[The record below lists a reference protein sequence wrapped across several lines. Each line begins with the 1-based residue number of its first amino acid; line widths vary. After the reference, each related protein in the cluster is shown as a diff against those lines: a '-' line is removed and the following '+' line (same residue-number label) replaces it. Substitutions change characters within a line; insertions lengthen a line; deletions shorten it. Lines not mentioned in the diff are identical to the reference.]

1 MNLVHSSSSMKLFFI
16 FTLLISLSNH
26 LKAVNIGV
34 LLDPDS
40 RTGKEV
46 SIAVELAAENYNND
60 VEVFIHFRNLSSNDP
75 LQAPRAAESLIE
87 DAKVEVVIVAT
98 EAWERSILVSSVGT
112 RFQVPIISVSESVN
126 MPPLAS
132 VRWPFLIEI
141 STNGAEQ
148 VQCIAAIVA
157 NYQWRRVSVI
167 YEDAMYGGESGL
179 LELLTEALQG
189 VGSEIEHRL
198 VLPPFGYITNPEDY
212 VQQEMVK
219 LQETQSRAFIV
230 LRLSAPMATHLFK
243 QAKDLG
249 LMWRDSAWVISND
262 LSNSLD
268 SYSSDAIASMEGAVG
283 LKSHYPGKSTSFL
296 EFASK
301 FKRRF
306 RLKYLDEDKAEPGM
320 YALRAYDAVS
330 LVVNSVTQA
339 PVSDHTSKT
348 ILEGVLSANFSG
360 LIGDISFANRGL
372 SSPSVFRIVNLI
384 GKSYKELDYW
394 RPGIGFSEGLDTENI
409 SIPNVISG
417 SVNWPGGLVD
427 RTPKGWS
434 MPTKQKPLQI
444 GVPGRTSFEKF
455 VKVTSQG
462 ESEQKY
468 EGFCVAL
475 FQEVVKIL
483 EQNYSIYYSFTAYNG
498 TYDDLVD
505 HVTNK
510 TFDAIVGDVT
520 ILANRSKYVSFTQ
533 PYAESGLTMI
543 VQVKIEA
550 QTWMFI
556 KPFTGS
562 MWMVTCAILIYTMF
576 IVWFLEHHS
585 NPAFRGPWKNQIG
598 TTTWFTFST
607 LFFAHRERIHS
618 NFTRVV
624 VVIWLFVVLVL
635 TSSYTA
641 NLTSMLTVPR
651 LKPNLSSIETL
662 KLNNLKVGCDGDSF
676 VKKYLVDVLNF
687 KPENIVNIDTQ
698 YEYPAA
704 FKSGKISAAF
714 LELPYEKVFVGKYCK
729 EYTVTAPTYRFGGLG
744 FVFQRGSPIARDV
757 SQAILILSENGK
769 LKQLEDEWFA
779 PTKECSSDSKAQTDS
794 LGLQSFWGLYVISC
808 ATSTLCFIVF
818 LLRLVQDYQ
827 RHDRQEQQGNSTP
840 GNNSV
845 WDKTVKMARYFH
857 KGEIIKMTTP
867 GTNFDPPQD
876 TDDDVWSTSSWIP
889 VVSPN
894 ETPLNIGTPP
904 IADVETPL
912 NHASPPRAVIELQNV

>member
-1 MNLVHSSSSMKLFFI
+1 M
-16 FTLLISLSNH
+16 
-26 LKAVNIGV
+26 GV
-34 LLDPDS
+34 ILGPDS

-46 SIAVELAAENYNND
+46 GIAVELAAENYNND

-98 EAWERSILVSSVGT
+98 EAWERSVLVSSVGT

-132 VRWPFLIEI
+132 VRWPFLIQM
-141 STNGAEQ
+141 STNGTEQ

-198 VLPPFGYITNPEDY
+198 VLPPFNYVTNPEDY

-249 LMWRDSAWVISND
+249 LMWRDSAWVMSND

-296 EFASK
+296 EFVSE

-306 RLKYLDEDKAEPGM
+306 RLKYLDEEKSEPGM

-360 LIGDISFANRGL
+360 LSGDIGFANRGL

-394 RPGIGFSEGLDTENI
+394 RPGIGFSEGLDT
-409 SIPNVISG
+409 SVLNVISG

-427 RTPKGWS
+427 RIPKGWS

-444 GVPGRTSFEKF
+444 GVPGRATFVKF
-455 VKVTSQG
+455 VEVTSQG
-462 ESEQKY
+462 TSKPIY
-468 EGFCVAL
+468 DGFCVAL
-475 FQEVVKIL
+475 FQEVVRIL
-483 EQNYSIYYSFTAYNG
+483 EQNYSINYSFTAYNG
-498 TYDDLVD
+498 TYDDLVH

-520 ILANRSKYVSFTQ
+520 IIANRSKYVSFTQ

-543 VQVKIEA
+543 VPVKMEA
-550 QTWMFI
+550 QAWMFT
-556 KPFTGS
+556 KPFTAS
-562 MWMVTCAILIYTMF
+562 MWMVTCAIFMYTMF
-576 IVWFLEHHS
+576 TVWFLEHHS

-598 TTTWFTFST
+598 TATWFTFST
-607 LFFAHRERIHS
+607 LFFAHS
-618 NFTRVV
+618 
-624 VVIWLFVVLVL
+624 
-635 TSSYTA
+635 
-641 NLTSMLTVPR
+641 
-651 LKPNLSSIETL
+651 KP
-662 KLNNLKVGCDGDSF
+662 K
-676 VKKYLVDVLNF
+676 
-687 KPENIVNIDTQ
+687 
-698 YEYPAA
+698 
-704 FKSGKISAAF
+704 
-714 LELPYEKVFVGKYCK
+714 
-729 EYTVTAPTYRFGGLG
+729 
-744 FVFQRGSPIARDV
+744 
-757 SQAILILSENGK
+757 
-769 LKQLEDEWFA
+769 
-779 PTKECSSDSKAQTDS
+779 
-794 LGLQSFWGLYVISC
+794 
-808 ATSTLCFIVF
+808 
-818 LLRLVQDYQ
+818 
-827 RHDRQEQQGNSTP
+827 
-840 GNNSV
+840 
-845 WDKTVKMARYFH
+845 
-857 KGEIIKMTTP
+857 
-867 GTNFDPPQD
+867 
-876 TDDDVWSTSSWIP
+876 
-889 VVSPN
+889 
-894 ETPLNIGTPP
+894 
-904 IADVETPL
+904 
-912 NHASPPRAVIELQNV
+912 

>member
-1 MNLVHSSSSMKLFFI
+1 MKLFFM

-34 LLDPDS
+34 ILDPDS

-46 SIAVELAAENYNND
+46 GIAVELAAENYNND

-75 LQAPRAAESLIE
+75 LQALHAAESLIE

-98 EAWERSILVSSVGT
+98 EAWERSVLVSSVGT

-132 VRWPFLIEI
+132 VRWPFLIQM
-141 STNGAEQ
+141 STNGTEQ
-148 VQCIAAIVA
+148 VKCIAAIVA
-157 NYQWRRVSVI
+157 NYQWRKVSVI

-198 VLPPFGYITNPEDY
+198 VLPPFNFVTNPEDY

-230 LRLSAPMATHLFK
+230 LRLSVPMATNLFK

-249 LMWRDSAWVISND
+249 LMWRDSAWVMSND
-262 LSNSLD
+262 LSNLLD

-283 LKSHYPGKSTSFL
+283 LKSHYPGTSTSFL
-296 EFASK
+296 KFASK

-339 PVSDHTSKT
+339 PVSDNTSKT
-348 ILEGVLSANFSG
+348 ILDGVLSANFSG
-360 LIGDISFANRGL
+360 LSGDISFANRRL
-372 SSPSVFRIVNLI
+372 PSPLVFRIVNLI

-394 RPGIGFSEGLDTENI
+394 RPGIGFSQGLDTENI
-409 SIPNVISG
+409 SVPNVISG

-427 RTPKGWS
+427 RIPKGWS

-462 ESEQKY
+462 TSEPTY
-468 EGFCVAL
+468 DGFCIAL
-475 FQEVVKIL
+475 FKEVVRIL
-483 EQNYSIYYSFTAYNG
+483 EQNYSIYYNFTAYNG

-543 VQVKIEA
+543 VPVKIEA

-598 TTTWFTFST
+598 TATWFTFST
-607 LFFAHRERIHS
+607 LFFTHRERIHS

-662 KLNNLKVGCDGDSF
+662 KLNNLKVGCDVDSF
-676 VKKYLVDVLNF
+676 VKNYLENVLKF
-687 KPENIVNIDTQ
+687 KPENIVKIDTQ

-704 FKSGKISAAF
+704 FKSGNISA
-714 LELPYEKVFVGKYCK
+714 G
-729 EYTVTAPTYRFGGLG
+729 TYRFGGLG

-769 LKQLEDEWFA
+769 LNQLEDEWFA

-808 ATSTLCFIVF
+808 ATSTLCLIVF
-818 LLRLVQDYQ
+818 LLRFVQKYQ

-840 GNNSV
+840 GNDSV

-867 GTNFDPPQD
+867 GTNFDPPQE
-876 TDDDVWSTSSWIP
+876 TDDEVWSTSSWIH
-889 VVSPN
+889 VGSPN
-894 ETPLNIGTPP
+894 ETPLHMGTPP